1 MNIFNE
7 TVFRINWLKFLD
19 SVQNENPLNSSD
31 ITRSAATMI
40 VFLVILSFLMLW
52 FLFYF
57 ILSLGLLIVSIYRIF
72 AIRYIKYE
80 FYLNMLVLNRGI
92 FTKMKKIYPYRSFT
106 MVQHV
111 QAVGER
117 IFGIGSLLIH
127 EPHLGVLWISGIEN
141 DLILELFHEYSDML
155 LNNEIRMMEESRSN
169 NIRMKTTVRDKR
181 LNNRELTGLLIP
193 VLNEMNILMNH
204 VFRLIK
210 KRKRFQ
216 SI

>member
-72 AIRYIKYE
+72 AIKYIKYE

-127 EPHLGVLWISGIEN
+127 EPQLGVLWISGIEN